1 MVIVNRALIFSPGCG
16 KTTVVSLLERSVTGE
31 KHNQLTAFRQL
42 TRHRFYS
49 ADSGQILCNGI
60 DISACCLEDY
70 RRDMS
75 LVSQEPNLFDGTI
88 RENILLGVDP
98 DTTTEEQV
106 VQACRDAEIHEFITS
121 LPDGYSTEIGSRG
134 VTLSGGQ
141 KQRFAIARALIRN
154 PRMLLLDEA
163 TSNLD
168 SDTERAVQ
176 VVFERTRKNRTMI
189 MVAHRLATI
198 QNADVIFVLGD
209 GRVLEKGNH
218 ATLLKMRG
226 LYYQMV
232 SIFLPPQSMT
242 ARLLL
247 LDM

>member
-1 MVIVNRALIFSPGCG
+1 MY
-16 KTTVVSLLERSVTGE
+16 
-31 KHNQLTAFRQL
+31 
-42 TRHRFYS
+42 RFYS
-49 ADSGQILCNGI
+49 ADAGQIMYNDT
-60 DISACCLEDY
+60 DISTLCLDDY
-70 RRDMS
+70 RRNIS

-106 VQACRDAEIHEFITS
+106 EQACRDAEIHEFIMS
-121 LPDGYSTEIGSRG
+121 LPDGYNTEIGSRG

-154 PRMLLLDEA
+154 PRLLLLDEA

-168 SDTERAVQ
+168 GDTERAVQ
-176 VVFERTRKNRTMI
+176 AVFERTRKNRTMI

-218 ATLLKMRG
+218 VTLLKMRG

-232 SIFLPPQSMT
+232 STFLPTTSKGYATPVGIVMLIPYSVWRRCWIGRRSRRSV
-242 ARLLL
+242 AEYGCLRRY
-247 LDM
+247 